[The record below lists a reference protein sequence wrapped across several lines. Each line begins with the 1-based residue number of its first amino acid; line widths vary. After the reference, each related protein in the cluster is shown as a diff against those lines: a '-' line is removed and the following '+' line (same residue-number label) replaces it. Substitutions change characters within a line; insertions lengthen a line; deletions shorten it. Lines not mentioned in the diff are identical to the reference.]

1 MQRDLRSCLELFKSA
16 DRLLIVER
24 EVDPKFE
31 LPAVMK
37 AAEELGK
44 VILFK
49 KVKRSG
55 FPVIN
60 NLFGSRDMLALL
72 FETTRERVVNEWIDR
87 LKNPIEPRLVSA
99 GPVKE
104 VVKQGSEVNLE
115 ELPIVTHC
123 SKDAGPYITAG
134 IVVAKDPDTGIRNVS
149 VNRMQYKGK
158 AKLGIRMMPPQ
169 HLGIIHDKSERKGK
183 PLEIAVAI
191 GNHPFDILAAST
203 TVSYGVD
210 EFSISSGLRKEPV
223 QLVKCETVDL
233 EVPATAEIVLEGEV
247 LAGVREREGPFG
259 DFMEYYVPVMENHV
273 FKVKAIT
280 HRKDAIYQTIQAS
293 SLEDTHL
300 LALSREAR
308 VYEAVSKV
316 ADVRAVC
323 LAPTIMS
330 CMISIRK
337 RFEGEAKNVAAA
349 TFGSYSWLKYC
360 VVVDHDVNVFDLNDV
375 WWAMAT
381 RSRPETGLLLIENAL
396 GFPRDP
402 FKIHQSKLGID
413 ATAPLNQWEEF
424 ERKVVPGLDAIRLD
438 DYL

>member
-37 AAEELGK
+37 AAEDLGK
-44 VILFK
+44 AILFK
-49 KVKRSG
+49 KVKVSG

-72 FETTRERVVNEWIDR
+72 FETTREHVVNEWIGR

-134 IVVAKDPDTGIRNVS
+134 IVVAKDPDTGIRNIS

-169 HLGIIHDKSERKGK
+169 HLGIIHDKCERKGK

-191 GNHPFDILAAST
+191 GNHPFDILAAAT

-210 EFSISSGLRKEPV
+210 EFSISSALRKEPV

-233 EVPATAEIVLEGEV
+233 EVPATAEIILEGEV
-247 LAGVREREGPFG
+247 LAGVREPEGPFG

-273 FKVKAIT
+273 FKVNAIT

-300 LALSREAR
+300 LALSREAT

-323 LAPTIMS
+323 LVPSIMS
-330 CMISIRK
+330 CMISITK
-337 RFEGEAKNVAAA
+337 RFEGEPKNVAAA
-349 TFGSYSWLKYC
+349 AFGAYSWLKCC
-360 VVVDHDVNVFDLNDV
+360 VVVDHDVNVFDVNDV
-375 WWAMAT
+375 WWAVAT